1 MNAPLPPRCALAR
14 IIAEPMDKD
23 AIKSEGWRRHQILVV
38 SIGDE
43 RLGMI
48 DREFVRQLG
57 ERLYGRKR
65 TKNR

>member
-1 MNAPLPPRCALAR
+1 MNAPRPPRCALAR

-23 AIKSEGWRRHQILVV
+23 TIKREGWQQQQILVV
-38 SIGDE
+38 SLDDT

-57 ERLYGRKR
+57 ERLYGQQRR
-65 TKNR
+65 G